1 MAADCAQHASLPAE
15 EAHAISFPQFSG
27 SASRASSSSSSAS
40 LTLFPFICSSFASPS
55 QGSANGCSKGA
66 GVGRDKPD
74 VHLAIVDSK
83 GHKKVPQFV
92 KVFAEQ
98 SQLYS
103 LRLLRSR
110 RLP

>member
-1 MAADCAQHASLPAE
+1 MRATHVASCGGGARHLLPSVLR
-15 EAHAISFPQFSG
+15 ICFSCLFPP
-27 SASRASSSSSSAS
+27 AS

-92 KVFAEQ
+92 KLFAEQ